1 MANYRLFLNTI
12 AKACITEWY
21 FFFIFIFLIM
31 NEIIPDP
38 DEFANDVPI
47 EVYED
52 QENQETIK

>member
-52 QENQETIK
+52 QDNH